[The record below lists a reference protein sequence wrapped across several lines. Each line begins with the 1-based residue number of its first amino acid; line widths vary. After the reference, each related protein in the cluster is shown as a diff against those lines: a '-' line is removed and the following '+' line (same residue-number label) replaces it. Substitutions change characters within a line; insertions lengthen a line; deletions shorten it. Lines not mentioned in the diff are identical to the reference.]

1 MWQQSENGR
10 VTHPFEPAILAATL
24 ALIPVLIIE
33 RDVSSGAWVTVAK
46 VANWAIWGIFAAELI
61 FILVVA
67 PRKKAA
73 LRAHWLDVAIVL
85 VTVPLYGELL
95 SSIRAVR
102 LFRLLR
108 LLRASVVVARA
119 LQAERNLTS
128 GNALRLV
135 ALATLFLTVIAGAVQ
150 STVDTRDFATF
161 WDGVWW
167 AVVTVTTVGYGD
179 LYPHTVP
186 GRIIGIVV
194 MLLGIGFLAV
204 SYSDCGLALRA
215 GGPRRRRSQGHG
227 SPRTDRV
234 GRCRVEGTT
243 CGAGIGPT
251 PGCRIP

>member
-10 VTHPFEPAILAATL
+10 VTHPFEPAILVATL

-150 STVDTRDFATF
+150 STVDTHDF
-161 WDGVWW
+161 
-167 AVVTVTTVGYGD
+167 
-179 LYPHTVP
+179 
-186 GRIIGIVV
+186 
-194 MLLGIGFLAV
+194 
-204 SYSDCGLALRA
+204 
-215 GGPRRRRSQGHG
+215 RRSGMASG
-227 SPRTDRV
+227 GLS
-234 GRCRVEGTT
+234 
-243 CGAGIGPT
+243 
-251 PGCRIP
+251 